1 MAASYSIG
9 IDLGGTNLRAAAIDK
24 DGKML
29 AKISG
34 STPVASGPEPVVDD
48 MAQSVEK
55 LREQFGREHL
65 AGIGAGVPGN
75 IDMAKGVIV
84 GWGNMPIFNGYAMRD
99 ELSKRLNAK
108 VILENDA
115 NAAAL
120 GEQWMGA
127 GRGVDD
133 LVLLTL
139 GTGIGGGIIV
149 GGRILHGQIGMA
161 GELGHIT
168 ISPNG
173 NPCGCGNRG
182 CVEKHASATAVS
194 AMARLLG
201 LGHDLTAE
209 QVYDL
214 AVQGNDRAREIFKV
228 MGEALGIALAGL
240 INIFNFPLYLLGGGV
255 VASWDFFAPAMLA
268 EVERRSFTY
277 RSTLKTAP
285 TRIEAAKL
293 GGDAG
298 LYGAACL
305 PLAGRENIILCAG
318 PPACS
323 CFFRSSSPDPK
334 TPFAPCSRRSAGCT
348 KWWPRPTTWKSPR
361 GCACSRKG
369 ATPWMRASPRCWPVR

>member
-1 MAASYSIG
+1 MGAYSIG

-24 DGKML
+24 NGKML

-34 STPVASGPEPVVDD
+34 STPVAEGPEPVVDD
-48 MAQSVEK
+48 MARSVEK
-55 LREQFGREHL
+55 LREQFGRDHL
-65 AGIGAGVPGN
+65 EGIGAGVPGN

-99 ELSKRLNAK
+99 ELSKRLHAK

-201 LGHDLTAE
+201 LGHDLTAQ
-209 QVYDL
+209 QVYEL

-255 VASWDFFAPAMLA
+255 VASWEFFAPAMLE
-268 EVERRSFTY
+268 EVGRRSYTY

-285 TRIEAAKL
+285 TRIEPAKL
-293 GGDAG
+293 GSDAG

-305 PLAGRENIILCAG
+305 PL
-318 PPACS
+318 S
-323 CFFRSSSPDPK
+323 D
-334 TPFAPCSRRSAGCT
+334 
-348 KWWPRPTTWKSPR
+348 
-361 GCACSRKG
+361 
-369 ATPWMRASPRCWPVR
+369 VRT

>member
-1 MAASYSIG
+1 MTAYSIG
-9 IDLGGTNLRAAAIDK
+9 IDLGGTNLRAAAIDA

-29 AKISG
+29 QKISG
-34 STPVASGPEPVVDD
+34 STPMAHGPQLVVED
-48 MAQSVEK
+48 MVRSVEI
-55 LREQFGREHL
+55 LRKQFGRERL

-99 ELSKRLNAK
+99 ELSKQLGTS

-127 GRGVDD
+127 GRGVSD

-149 GGRILHGQIGMA
+149 DGRILHGQIGMA

-194 AMARLLG
+194 AMARLMG
-201 LGHDLTAE
+201 LGTDLTSE
-209 QVYDL
+209 QVYEL
-214 AVQGNDRAREIFKV
+214 AVQGNDRAREIFRV
-228 MGEALGIALAGL
+228 MGEALGIALADL
-240 INIFNFPLYLLGGGV
+240 VNIFNFPLYLLGGGV
-255 VASWDFFAPAMLA
+255 VAAWEFFAPAMLA
-268 EVERRSFTY
+268 EVERRSYTY
-277 RSTLKTAP
+277 RSTLAIAP
-285 TRIEAAKL
+285 TRIEPAKL
-293 GGDAG
+293 GSDAG

-305 PLAGRENIILCAG
+305 PLREV
-318 PPACS
+318 
-323 CFFRSSSPDPK
+323 
-334 TPFAPCSRRSAGCT
+334 
-348 KWWPRPTTWKSPR
+348 RP
-361 GCACSRKG
+361 
-369 ATPWMRASPRCWPVR
+369 

>member
-29 AKISG
+29 GKISG
-34 STPVASGPEPVVDD
+34 STPVAEGPGPVVDD

-55 LREQFGREHL
+55 LREQFGRDHL

-84 GWGNMPIFNGYAMRD
+84 GWGNMPIFNGYPMRD
-99 ELSKRLNAK
+99 ELSKRLNTR

-120 GEQWMGA
+120 GEKWMGA
-127 GRGVDD
+127 GRGVED

-149 GGRILHGQIGMA
+149 DGRILHGQIGMA
-161 GELGHIT
+161 GEIGHMT

-201 LGHDLTAE
+201 LGHDLTAKE
-209 QVYDL
+209 VYDL
-214 AVQGNDRAREIFKV
+214 ARNVDDPRNARAREIFRV
-228 MGEALGIALAGL
+228 MGEALGIALASL

-255 VASWDFFAPAMLA
+255 VAAWEFFAPAMIE

-298 LYGAACL
+298 LFGAACL
-305 PLAGRENIILCAG
+305 PLE
-318 PPACS
+318 
-323 CFFRSSSPDPK
+323 D
-334 TPFAPCSRRSAGCT
+334 
-348 KWWPRPTTWKSPR
+348 
-361 GCACSRKG
+361 
-369 ATPWMRASPRCWPVR
+369 VRT